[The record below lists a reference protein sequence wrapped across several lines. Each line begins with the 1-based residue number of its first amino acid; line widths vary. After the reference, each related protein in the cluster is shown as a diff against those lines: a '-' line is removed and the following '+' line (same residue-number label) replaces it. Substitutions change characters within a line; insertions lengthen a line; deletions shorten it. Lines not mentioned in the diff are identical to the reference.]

1 MMKRIISLV
10 AGLLLAFTSCITAT
24 ALENEESKKALAR
37 GAKITLKQASEAA
50 LKAAPGKIKE
60 AELERENGKLIYSF
74 DIRTKEG
81 TMEVHI
87 NAIDGSVVSVETES
101 AADEAKE
108 KAAEKN
114 KAKTKTKKQ

>member
-1 MMKRIISLV
+1 MMKKIANLAISFVIALTLV
-10 AGLLLAFTSCITAT
+10 CSIAAQ
-24 ALENEESKKALAR
+24 EKKESKKALAKE
-37 GAKITLKQASEAA
+37 AKITMKQARDAA

-60 AELERENGKLIYSF
+60 EELERENGKLVYSF

-81 TMEVHI
+81 TKEVQI
-87 NAIDGSVVSVETES
+87 NAIDGSVVSVETET

-114 KAKTKTKKQ
+114 KAKTKTKKP

>member
-1 MMKRIISLV
+1 MKKFANLAICIVIALTLV
-10 AGLLLAFTSCITAT
+10 GSVTAQ
-24 ALENEESKKALAR
+24 EKKESKKALAKE
-37 GAKITLKQASEAA
+37 AKITMKQAREAV